1 MSFSSLSPL
10 SSHDLILTFEL
21 YDKNKDGFIDEN
33 DLSIVLG
40 DLGKDTDPIKIKKM
54 MQAADLDKDGQINLE
69 EFMAHM

>member
-10 SSHDLILTFEL
+10 SSQDLIQTFEL

-33 DLSIVLG
+33 DLSIVLC

-54 MQAADLDKDGQINLE
+54 MEAADLDKDG
-69 EFMAHM
+69 